1 MPFSLMKLYKKLSI
15 MSRPIILAQGTWR
28 EEDQN
33 FKVLSQNIPTSLKK
47 KKKDSNFQKILNVIL
62 DVYVC
67 LSVSM

>member
-1 MPFSLMKLYKKLSI
+1 

>member
-1 MPFSLMKLYKKLSI
+1 

-47 KKKDSNFQKILNVIL
+47 KKTQIFKKYLMLF
-62 DVYVC
+62 
-67 LSVSM
+67 